1 MRDVRYAVRALIR
14 QPAFALAA
22 TLTLAIGIGA
32 NTAIFGL
39 LYQIFLR
46 PMPYPEADRLVY
58 VWNTYPRMGLPKASV
73 SIPDYV
79 DRITQARSI
88 ADATLFTMGSLSLA
102 LDGEPA
108 QLRSLSV
115 TPSFFSTLRKAPML
129 GRAFTEAEATP
140 DADNF
145 AILTYGLWTSRF
157 GSDPSVVGRDVRFGG
172 EPYTVVGVLPVDFV
186 LPVRDIAV
194 LVPFA
199 FTAQQKSDAGRGNEF
214 SMMIARLKPGAT
226 TSVLDNEMQA
236 IVRRNLER
244 LPERRVFSEASGFG
258 GYALPMRDELA
269 GDSRTPVL
277 VLQAGVFLLLVIA
290 CVNVA
295 NLLLM
300 RATGR
305 GRELAI
311 RTALGAGRGRLVK
324 QTLIEGLVLSSVG
337 GVGGLAL
344 GFTGI
349 RLLVASR
356 AASLPSYVEPHVD
369 LEVLGFTL
377 AMTLATGIFFGVV
390 PALAVVGGNVGS
402 FLKDDATRNSGGR
415 GVGWAR
421 ASLVVAETAL
431 ALMLLVGTGLLVKS
445 FAALTAVNPGFSSEG
460 VLTARIAL
468 PQARYPDP
476 AARRS
481 FWDRLIEK
489 TRAMP
494 GVTSAGLTSNV
505 PFNGNVSSGS
515 YSIAGYDPPAGE
527 AQPHGR
533 QEVVGADY
541 FQAMQIPLVAGRRF
555 TEADGPDGQRVVIVD
570 QYLVD
575 RYFPGRDPIG
585 QQIRRGG
592 PTSQPFTIVGVVGTI
607 NAIDLG
613 QPVAKER
620 LYYPLP
626 QAPMMNAMGL
636 VVKSGRDPL
645 ALVPELR
652 ALVASID
659 PEQPLADVRTMEEW
673 VAGSL
678 EARKTPTVLLALFG
692 AVALVLAAMGIYGV
706 LAYGV
711 AQRERELGIRQA
723 LGADRPD
730 ILSLVLKEG
739 LRTAGLG
746 LAIGLVASAAL
757 TRYLSGLLFGVSAL
771 DPIVFIVVTIALLA
785 VAAAACY
792 VPARRATAVDPVVAL
807 RV

>member
-1 MRDVRYAVRALIR
+1 MRDARYAIRTLIR

-22 TLTLAIGIGA
+22 ILTLAIGIGA

-46 PMPYPEADRLVY
+46 PLPYPEPERLVY

-73 SIPDYV
+73 SIPDYL
-79 DRITQARSI
+79 DRIQQAPSI
-88 ADATLFTMGSLSLA
+88 EDATLFTMGSLSLA

-108 QLRSLSV
+108 QLRSLAV
-115 TPSFFSTLRKAPML
+115 TPSFFSTLRKSPML
-129 GRAFTEAEATP
+129 GRAFVDSDATP

-145 AILTYGLWTSRF
+145 AILTNGLWTSRF
-157 GSDPSVVGRDVRFGG
+157 GSDPSVVGRDVRLGG
-172 EPYTVVGVLPVDFV
+172 ESYTVVGVLPAAFT
-186 LPVRDIAV
+186 LPQRDIAV

-199 FTAQQKSDAGRGNEF
+199 FTAQQKSDAARGNEF
-214 SMMIARLKPGAT
+214 STMIARLRPGAT
-226 TSVLDNEMQA
+226 ITALDAEMQA

-244 LPERRVFSEASGFG
+244 LPERRPFSEAAGFG

-311 RTALGAGRGRLVK
+311 RTALGAGRGRIVR
-324 QTLIEGLVLSSVG
+324 QALIEGLVLSAVG
-337 GVGGLAL
+337 GAGGLAL
-344 GFTGI
+344 GLIGV
-349 RLLVASR
+349 RVLVASR
-356 AASLPSYVEPHVD
+356 SASLPTYIEPHVD
-369 LEVLGFTL
+369 IAVLGFTVV
-377 AMTLATGIFFGVV
+377 MTLATGIFFGVV
-390 PALAVVGGNVGS
+390 PALAVTGGNVGS

-445 FAALTAVNPGFSSEG
+445 FSALTSVNPGFSSEG

-468 PQARYPDP
+468 PNARYADDS
-476 AARRS
+476 ARRA
-481 FWDRLIEK
+481 FWERLVEK
-489 TRAMP
+489 AQVMP

-505 PFNGNVSSGS
+505 PFNGMVASGS
-515 YSIAGYDPPAGE
+515 YAIVGYTPPVNE

-541 FQAMQIPLVAGRRF
+541 FKAMQIPLIAGRLF
-555 TEADGPDGQRVVIVD
+555 TDADGPDGQRVVIVD
-570 QYLVD
+570 QYLAD
-575 RYFPGRDPIG
+575 RYFKGRDPLG

-592 PTSQPFTIVGVVGTI
+592 PTSQPITIVGVVGTI
-607 NAIDLG
+607 NSIDLG

-620 LYYPLP
+620 LYYPVRQVPL
-626 QAPMMNAMGL
+626 NGMGIVL
-636 VVKSGRDPL
+636 KTVRDPG
-645 ALVPELR
+645 ALVSELR
-652 ALVASID
+652 AAVASID
-659 PEQPLADVRTMEEW
+659 PEQPLADVKTMDEW
-673 VAGSL
+673 VAQSL
-678 EARKTPTVLLALFG
+678 EGRRTPTVLLALFG
-692 AVALVLAAMGIYGV
+692 SVALILAAMGIYGV

-730 ILSLVLKEG
+730 ILTLVLKEG

-746 LAIGLVASAAL
+746 LLIGLVASAWL

-771 DPIVFIVVTIALLA
+771 DPMVFLVVTLVLLA

-792 VPARRATAVDPVVAL
+792 FPARRATGVDPVVAL

>member
-1 MRDVRYAVRALIR
+1 MRDVRYAFRALIR
-14 QPAFALAA
+14 QPGFALAA

-46 PMPYPEADRLVY
+46 PLPYPEAVRLVY

-79 DRITQARSI
+79 DRITQAPSI
-88 ADATLFTMGSLSLA
+88 EEATLFTMGSLSLA

-108 QLRSLSV
+108 QLRSLAV
-115 TPSFFSTLRKAPML
+115 TPSFFSTLRKSPML
-129 GRAFTEAEATP
+129 GRAFIETDATP

-157 GSDPSVVGRDVRFGG
+157 GSDPAVVGRDVRLGG
-172 EPYTVVGVLPVDFV
+172 EPYLVVGVLPADFV
-186 LPVRDIAV
+186 LPVRDVAL

-214 SMMIARLKPGAT
+214 SMMIARLRPGAT
-226 TSVLDNEMQA
+226 ITALDAEMRA
-236 IVRRNLER
+236 IVQRNLER
-244 LPERRVFSEASGFG
+244 LPDRRAFSEASGFG

-269 GDSRTPVL
+269 GDTRAPVF
-277 VLQAGVFLLLVIA
+277 VLQAGVLLLLVIA

-324 QTLIEGLVLSSVG
+324 QTLVEGLVLSAVG
-337 GVGGLAL
+337 GAGGLAL
-344 GFTGI
+344 GLIGV
-349 RLLVASR
+349 RALVASR
-356 AASLPSYVEPHVD
+356 AASLPAYVEPHVD
-369 LEVLGFTL
+369 VAVLGFTI
-377 AMTLATGIFFGVV
+377 AMTVFTGVFFGVV
-390 PALAVVGGNVGS
+390 PSLAVIGGNVGS

-421 ASLVVAETAL
+421 SSLVVAETAL
-431 ALMLLVGTGLLVKS
+431 ALMLLIGTGLLVKS
-445 FAALTAVNPGFSSEG
+445 FAALTAVNPGFSPGG

-468 PQARYPDP
+468 PQARYPDG

-481 FWDRLIEK
+481 FWARLVEK
-489 TRAMP
+489 ARTMP
-494 GVTSAGLTSNV
+494 GVTTAGLTSNV

-515 YSIAGYDPPAGE
+515 YSILGYTPPAGE
-527 AQPHGR
+527 ALPHGR
-533 QEVVGADY
+533 QEIVGADY
-541 FQAMQIPLVAGRRF
+541 FKAMQIPLIAGRLF
-555 TEADGPDGQRVVIVD
+555 TDADGPDGQRVVIVD

-575 RYFPGRDPIG
+575 RYFAGRDPIG

-592 PTSQPFTIVGVVGTI
+592 PTTPSYTIVGVVGTI
-607 NAIDLG
+607 NSIDLG

-620 LYYPLP
+620 LYYPVQ
-626 QAPMMNAMGL
+626 QAPNNAMG
-636 VVKSGRDPL
+636 VVLKSGRDPIS
-645 ALVPELR
+645 LVSELR

-659 PEQPLADVRTMEEW
+659 VEQPIDEVRTMEEW
-673 VAGSL
+673 VARSL
-678 EARKTPTVLLALFG
+678 EGRRTPTVLLALFG
-692 AVALVLAAMGIYGV
+692 MVALILAAMGIYGV

-739 LRTAGLG
+739 LRTAGAGLLIG
-746 LAIGLVASAAL
+746 LAASAAL
-757 TRYLSGLLFGVSAL
+757 TRYLSGILFGVSAL
-771 DPIVFIVVTIALLA
+771 DPIVFLVVTLTLLA

-792 VPARRATAVDPVVAL
+792 FPARQATSVDPVVAL

>member
-1 MRDVRYAVRALIR
+1 MQDVRYAVRTLIR

-22 TLTLAIGIGA
+22 VLTLATGIGA

-39 LYQIFLR
+39 LYQILLR
-46 PMPYPEADRLVY
+46 PLPYPEPERLVY

-73 SIPDYV
+73 SIPDYL
-79 DRITQARSI
+79 DRITQAPSI
-88 ADATLFTMGSLSLA
+88 ESGTLFTTSSLSLA

-115 TPSFFSTLRKAPML
+115 TPSFFSTLRRSPML
-129 GRAFTEAEATP
+129 GRAFVETDATP

-145 AILTYGLWTSRF
+145 VILTHGLWTSRF
-157 GSDPSVVGRDVRFGG
+157 GSDPTVVGRDVRLGG
-172 EPYTVVGVLPVDFV
+172 EPYTVVGVLPADFV
-186 LPVRDIAV
+186 LPVRDVAV
-194 LVPFA
+194 VVPFV

-214 SMMIARLKPGAT
+214 SMMIARLRPGAT
-226 TSVLDNEMQA
+226 IAALDAEMQA

-244 LPERRVFSEASGFG
+244 LPERRPFSEASGFS
-258 GYALPMRDELA
+258 GYAVPMRDELA
-269 GDSRTPVL
+269 GESRTPVL

-311 RTALGAGRGRLVK
+311 RTALGAGRGRLVR
-324 QTLIEGLVLSSVG
+324 QTLVEGLVLSAIG
-337 GVGGLAL
+337 GTGGLAL
-344 GFTGI
+344 GLIGV
-349 RLLVASR
+349 RALVASR
-356 AASLPSYVEPHVD
+356 GASLPAYVEPHVD
-369 LEVLGFTL
+369 TAILAFTL
-377 AMTLATGIFFGVV
+377 LMTLGTGVFFGVV
-390 PALAVVGGNVGS
+390 PALAVFGGNIGS

-431 ALMLLVGTGLLVKS
+431 ALMLLVGAGLLVKS
-445 FAALTAVNPGFSSEG
+445 FAALMSVNPGFTTQG

-468 PQARYPDP
+468 PNARYPDD
-476 AARRS
+476 AARRAL
-481 FWDRLIEK
+481 WDRVIEK

-494 GVTSAGLTSNV
+494 GVTAAGLTSNV
-505 PFNGNVSSGS
+505 PFNGMASSGS
-515 YSIAGYDPPAGE
+515 YSIVGYTPPVDE

-533 QEVVGADY
+533 QEIVGADY
-541 FQAMQIPLVAGRRF
+541 FKAMQIPLIAGRLF
-555 TEADGPDGQRVVIVD
+555 TDSDGPDGQRVVIID

-575 RYFPGRDPIG
+575 RYFKGRDPIG

-592 PTSQPFTIVGVVGTI
+592 PTSPPITIVGVVGTI

-620 LYYPLP
+620 LYYPLRQLP
-626 QAPMMNAMGL
+626 ISGMG
-636 VVKSGRDPL
+636 VVLKTDGDPR
-645 ALVPELR
+645 ALVSELR
-652 ALVASID
+652 AAVASID
-659 PEQPLADVRTMEEW
+659 PEQPLADVKTLDEW
-673 VAGSL
+673 IGQSL
-678 EARKTPTVLLALFG
+678 EGRRTPTVLLALFG
-692 AVALVLAAMGIYGV
+692 AVALILAAMGIYGV

-711 AQRERELGIRQA
+711 AQRQRELGIRQA

-730 ILSLVLKEG
+730 ILTLVLKEG

-746 LAIGLVASAAL
+746 LVIGLIASAAL

-771 DPIVFIVVTIALLA
+771 DPIVFLVVTLVLLA

-792 VPARRATAVDPVVAL
+792 FPARRATGVDPVVAL

>member
-1 MRDVRYAVRALIR
+1 MRDVRYAVRTLIR

-22 TLTLAIGIGA
+22 ILTLAIGIGA

-46 PMPYPEADRLVY
+46 PLPYPEPERLVY
-58 VWNTYPRMGLPKASV
+58 VWNTYPRMGLPKAAV
-73 SIPDYV
+73 SIPDYL
-79 DRITQARSI
+79 DRIEQAPSI
-88 ADATLFTMGSLSLA
+88 EDATLVTMGSLSLA
-102 LDGEPA
+102 IDGEPA
-108 QLRSLSV
+108 QLRSLAV
-115 TPSFFSTLRKAPML
+115 TPSFFSTLRKSPML
-129 GRAFTEAEATP
+129 GRAFVETDATP

-157 GSDPSVVGRDVRFGG
+157 GSDPSVVGRDVRLGG
-172 EPYTVVGVLPVDFV
+172 EPYTVVGVLPADFV
-186 LPVRDIAV
+186 LPMRNIAV

-199 FTAQQKSDAGRGNEF
+199 FTPQQKSDAGRGNEF
-214 SMMIARLKPGAT
+214 SSMIARLRPGAT
-226 TSVLDNEMQA
+226 ITALDAEMQA

-244 LPERRVFSEASGFG
+244 LPERRPFSEASGFG
-258 GYALPMRDELA
+258 GYAVPMRDELA
-269 GDSRTPVL
+269 GDTRTPVL

-311 RTALGAGRGRLVK
+311 RTALGAGRGRLVR
-324 QTLIEGLVLSSVG
+324 QTLVEGLVLSAVG
-337 GVGGLAL
+337 GAGGLAL
-344 GFTGI
+344 GLIGV
-349 RLLVASR
+349 RALVASR
-356 AASLPSYVEPHVD
+356 AASLPAYVEPHVD
-369 LEVLGFTL
+369 IAVLFFTL
-377 AMTLATGIFFGVV
+377 LMTVATGVFFGAV
-390 PALAVVGGNVGS
+390 PALAVIGGNVGS

-445 FAALTAVNPGFSSEG
+445 FAALTSVNPGFSSQG
-460 VLTARIAL
+460 VLTARISL
-468 PQARYPDP
+468 PMARYPDD

-481 FWDRLIEK
+481 FWERVIEK
-489 TRAMP
+489 ARAMP
-494 GVTSAGLTSNV
+494 GVTAAGLTSNV

-515 YSIAGYDPPAGE
+515 YSIIGYTPPVGE
-527 AQPHGR
+527 ALPHGR
-533 QEVVGADY
+533 QEVIGADY
-541 FQAMQIPLVAGRRF
+541 VKAMQIPLLAGRLF
-555 TEADGPDGQRVVIVD
+555 TDADDPDGQRVVIVD

-575 RYFPGRDPIG
+575 RYFKGQDPIG

-592 PTSQPFTIVGVVGTI
+592 PTSPPITIVGVVGTI

-620 LYYPLP
+620 LYYPMRQTPL
-626 QAPMMNAMGL
+626 AMMD
-636 VVKSGRDPL
+636 VVLKAGRDPR
-645 ALVPELR
+645 ALVTELR

-659 PEQPLADVRTMEEW
+659 PEQPLADVKTMDEW
-673 VAGSL
+673 VGQSL
-678 EARKTPTVLLALFG
+678 EGRRTPTVLLALFG
-692 AVALVLAAMGIYGV
+692 AVALILAAMGIYGV

-730 ILSLVLKEG
+730 ILTLVLKEG

-746 LAIGLVASAAL
+746 LLIGLIASAGL

-771 DPIVFIVVTIALLA
+771 DPIVFVVVTAVLLA

-792 VPARRATAVDPVVAL
+792 FPARRATGVDPVVAL

>member
-1 MRDVRYAVRALIR
+1 MRDARYAIRTLIR

-22 TLTLAIGIGA
+22 ILTLAIGIGA

-46 PMPYPEADRLVY
+46 PLPYPEPERLVY

-73 SIPDYV
+73 SIPDYL
-79 DRITQARSI
+79 DRIQQAPSI
-88 ADATLFTMGSLSLA
+88 EDATLFTMGSLSLA

-108 QLRSLSV
+108 QLRSLAV
-115 TPSFFSTLRKAPML
+115 TPSFFSTLRKSPML
-129 GRAFTEAEATP
+129 GRPFSETDATP

-157 GSDPSVVGRDVRFGG
+157 GSDPSIVGRDVRLGG
-172 EPYTVVGVLPVDFV
+172 EPYTVVGVLPADFT
-186 LPVRDIAV
+186 LPQRDIAV

-199 FTAQQKSDAGRGNEF
+199 FTAQQKSDAARGNEF
-214 SMMIARLKPGAT
+214 STMIARLRPGAT
-226 TSVLDNEMQA
+226 ITALDAEMQA

-244 LPERRVFSEASGFG
+244 LPERRPFSEAAGFG

-311 RTALGAGRGRLVK
+311 RTALGAGRGRIVR
-324 QTLIEGLVLSSVG
+324 QTLIEGLVLSAVG
-337 GVGGLAL
+337 GAGGLAL
-344 GFTGI
+344 GLIGV
-349 RLLVASR
+349 RVLVASR
-356 AASLPSYVEPHVD
+356 AASLPTYIEPHVD
-369 LEVLGFTL
+369 IAVLGFTV

-390 PALAVVGGNVGS
+390 PALAVTGGNVGS

-431 ALMLLVGTGLLVKS
+431 ALILLVGTGLLVKS
-445 FAALTAVNPGFSSEG
+445 FSALTSVNPGFSSEG

-468 PQARYPDP
+468 PNARYPDDS
-476 AARRS
+476 ARRA
-481 FWDRLIEK
+481 FWERLVEK
-489 TRAMP
+489 AQVMS

-505 PFNGNVSSGS
+505 PFNGMVSSGS
-515 YSIAGYDPPAGE
+515 YSIVGYTPPVNE
-527 AQPHGR
+527 TQPHGR

-541 FQAMQIPLVAGRRF
+541 FKAMQIPLIAGRLF
-555 TEADGPDGQRVVIVD
+555 TDSDGPDGPRVVIVD

-575 RYFPGRDPIG
+575 RYFKGRDPLG

-592 PTSQPFTIVGVVGTI
+592 ATSQPITIVGVVGTI
-607 NAIDLG
+607 NSIDLG

-620 LYYPLP
+620 LYYPVRQLP
-626 QAPMMNAMGL
+626 LNGMGIVL
-636 VVKSGRDPL
+636 KTVRDPG
-645 ALVPELR
+645 ALVSELR
-652 ALVASID
+652 AAVASID
-659 PEQPLADVRTMEEW
+659 PEQPLADVKTMDEW
-673 VAGSL
+673 VAQSL
-678 EARKTPTVLLALFG
+678 EGRRTPTVLLALFG
-692 AVALVLAAMGIYGV
+692 TVALILAAMGIYGV
-706 LAYGV
+706 LAYSV

-730 ILSLVLKEG
+730 ILTLVLKEG

-746 LAIGLVASAAL
+746 LLIGLVASAAL

-771 DPIVFIVVTIALLA
+771 DPIVFLVVTLVLLA

-792 VPARRATAVDPVVAL
+792 FPARRATGVDPVVAL

>member
-1 MRDVRYAVRALIR
+1 MRDVRYAVRTLIR

-22 TLTLAIGIGA
+22 ILTLAIGIGA

-46 PMPYPEADRLVY
+46 PLPYPEPERLVY
-58 VWNTYPRMGLPKASV
+58 VWNTYPRMGLPKAAV
-73 SIPDYV
+73 SIPDYL
-79 DRITQARSI
+79 DRIQQAPSI
-88 ADATLFTMGSLSLA
+88 ADATLVTMGSLSLA
-102 LDGEPA
+102 VDGEPA
-108 QLRSLSV
+108 QLRSLAV
-115 TPSFFSTLRKAPML
+115 TPSFFSTLRKSPML
-129 GRAFTEAEATP
+129 GRAFLETDATP

-157 GSDPSVVGRDVRFGG
+157 GSDPSVVGRDVRLGG
-172 EPYTVVGVLPVDFV
+172 EPYTVLGVLPADFV
-186 LPVRDIAV
+186 LPMRNIAV

-199 FTAQQKSDAGRGNEF
+199 FTPQQKTDAARGNEF
-214 SMMIARLKPGAT
+214 SSMIARLRPGAT
-226 TSVLDNEMQA
+226 ITALDAELNE

-244 LPERRVFSEASGFG
+244 LPERRPFSEASGFG
-258 GYALPMRDELA
+258 GYAVPMRDELS
-269 GDSRTPVL
+269 GDARTPVL
-277 VLQAGVFLLLVIA
+277 VLQAGVLLLLVIA

-311 RTALGAGRGRLVK
+311 RTALGAGRGRLVR
-324 QTLIEGLVLSSVG
+324 QTLIEGLVLSAVG
-337 GVGGLAL
+337 GAGGLAL
-344 GFTGI
+344 GLIGVQA
-349 RLLVASR
+349 LVASR
-356 AASLPSYVEPHVD
+356 AASLPAYVEPHVD
-369 LEVLGFTL
+369 LAVLAFTL
-377 AMTLATGIFFGVV
+377 LMTVATGVFFGAV
-390 PALAVVGGNVGS
+390 PALAVIGGNVGS

-445 FAALTAVNPGFSSEG
+445 FAALTAVNPGFSSQG
-460 VLTARIAL
+460 VLTARISL
-468 PQARYPDP
+468 PMARYPDN

-481 FWDRLIEK
+481 FWERLLE
-489 TRAMP
+489 TARAMP
-494 GVTSAGLTSNV
+494 GVTAAGLTSNV

-515 YSIAGYDPPAGE
+515 YSIVGYTPPVGE

-533 QEVVGADY
+533 QEVIGADY
-541 FQAMQIPLVAGRRF
+541 FKAMQIPLVAGRLF
-555 TEADGPDGQRVVIVD
+555 TDADDPDGQRVVIID
-570 QYLVD
+570 QYLVE
-575 RYFPGRDPIG
+575 RYFKGQDPIG
-585 QQIRRGG
+585 QQVRRGG
-592 PTSQPFTIVGVVGTI
+592 PTSPPITIVGVVGTI

-620 LYYPLP
+620 LYYPMRQTPL
-626 QAPMMNAMGL
+626 AMMDIVLKG
-636 VVKSGRDPL
+636 GRDPR
-645 ALVPELR
+645 ALVTELR
-652 ALVASID
+652 ALVASLD
-659 PEQPLADVRTMEEW
+659 PEQPLADVKTMDEW
-673 VAGSL
+673 VGQSL
-678 EARKTPTVLLALFG
+678 EGRRTPTVLLALFG
-692 AVALVLAAMGIYGV
+692 TVALILAAMGIYGV

-711 AQRERELGIRQA
+711 SQRERELGIRQA

-730 ILSLVLKEG
+730 ILTLVLKEG

-746 LAIGLVASAAL
+746 LLIGLIASAGL

-771 DPIVFIVVTIALLA
+771 DPSVFLVVTAVLLV

-792 VPARRATAVDPVVAL
+792 FPARRATGVDPVVAL

>member
-1 MRDVRYAVRALIR
+1 MRDARYAIRTLIR

-22 TLTLAIGIGA
+22 ILTLAIGIGA

-46 PMPYPEADRLVY
+46 PLPYPEPERLVY

-73 SIPDYV
+73 SIPDYL
-79 DRITQARSI
+79 DRIQQAPSI
-88 ADATLFTMGSLSLA
+88 EDATLFTMGSLSLA

-108 QLRSLSV
+108 QLRSLAV
-115 TPSFFSTLRKAPML
+115 TPSFFSTLRKSPML
-129 GRAFTEAEATP
+129 GRAFVDSDATP

-145 AILTYGLWTSRF
+145 AILTNGLWTSRF
-157 GSDPSVVGRDVRFGG
+157 GSDPSVVGRDVRLGG
-172 EPYTVVGVLPVDFV
+172 ESYTVVGVLPAAFT
-186 LPVRDIAV
+186 LPQRDIAV

-199 FTAQQKSDAGRGNEF
+199 FTAQQKSDAARGNEF
-214 SMMIARLKPGAT
+214 STMIARLRPGAT
-226 TSVLDNEMQA
+226 ITALDAEMQA

-244 LPERRVFSEASGFG
+244 LPERRPFSEAAGFG

-311 RTALGAGRGRLVK
+311 RTALGAGRGRIVR
-324 QTLIEGLVLSSVG
+324 QALIEGLVLSAVG
-337 GVGGLAL
+337 GAGGLAL
-344 GFTGI
+344 GLIGV
-349 RLLVASR
+349 RVLVASR
-356 AASLPSYVEPHVD
+356 AASLPTYIEPHVD
-369 LEVLGFTL
+369 IAVLGFTVV
-377 AMTLATGIFFGVV
+377 MTLATGIFFGVV
-390 PALAVVGGNVGS
+390 PALAVTGGNVGS

-445 FAALTAVNPGFSSEG
+445 FSALTSVNPGFSSEG

-468 PQARYPDP
+468 PNARYADDS
-476 AARRS
+476 ARRA
-481 FWDRLIEK
+481 FWERLVEK
-489 TRAMP
+489 AQVMP

-505 PFNGNVSSGS
+505 PFNGMVSSGS
-515 YSIAGYDPPAGE
+515 YSIVGYTPPVNE

-541 FQAMQIPLVAGRRF
+541 FKAMQIPLIAGRLF
-555 TEADGPDGQRVVIVD
+555 TDADGPDGQRVVIVD
-570 QYLVD
+570 QYLAD
-575 RYFPGRDPIG
+575 RYFKGRDPLG

-592 PTSQPFTIVGVVGTI
+592 PTSQPITIVGVVGTI
-607 NAIDLG
+607 NSIDLG

-620 LYYPLP
+620 LYYPVRQVPL
-626 QAPMMNAMGL
+626 NGMGIVL
-636 VVKSGRDPL
+636 KTVRDPG
-645 ALVPELR
+645 ALVSELR
-652 ALVASID
+652 AAVASID
-659 PEQPLADVRTMEEW
+659 PEQPLADVKTMDEW
-673 VAGSL
+673 VAQSL
-678 EARKTPTVLLALFG
+678 EGRRTPTVLLALFG
-692 AVALVLAAMGIYGV
+692 TVALILAAMGIYGV

-730 ILSLVLKEG
+730 ILTLVLKEG

-746 LAIGLVASAAL
+746 LLIGLVASAWL

-771 DPIVFIVVTIALLA
+771 DPIVFLVVTLVLLA

-792 VPARRATAVDPVVAL
+792 FPARRATGVDPVVAL

>member
-1 MRDVRYAVRALIR
+1 MRDVRYAVRTLIR
-14 QPAFALAA
+14 QPAFAAA
-22 TLTLAIGIGA
+22 AILTLAIGIGA

-46 PMPYPEADRLVY
+46 PLPYPEADRLVY

-73 SIPDYV
+73 SIPDYL
-79 DRITQARSI
+79 DRIQAPSVE
-88 ADATLFTMGSLSLA
+88 DATLVTMSSISLS

-115 TPSFFSTLRKAPML
+115 TPSFFSTLRKPPML
-129 GRAFTEAEATP
+129 GRAFVDSDATP
-140 DADNF
+140 EADNF

-157 GSDPSVVGRDVRFGG
+157 ASDPSVVGRDVRLGG
-172 EPYTVVGVLPVDFV
+172 EPYTVVGVLPADFT

-214 SMMIARLKPGAT
+214 SSMIARLRPGAT
-226 TSVLDNEMQA
+226 IAAFNDEMQA

-244 LPERRVFSEASGFG
+244 LPERRPFSEAAGFG
-258 GYALPMRDELA
+258 GYAVPMRDELA

-311 RTALGAGRGRLVK
+311 RTALGAGRGRLVR
-324 QTLIEGLVLSSVG
+324 QTLVEGLVLSAVG
-337 GVGGLAL
+337 GAGGLAL
-344 GFTGI
+344 GLIGV
-349 RLLVASR
+349 RMLVASR
-356 AASLPSYVEPHVD
+356 AASLPAYVEPHVD
-369 LEVLGFTL
+369 IAVLAFTFV
-377 AMTLATGIFFGVV
+377 MTLGTGVFFGVV
-390 PALAVVGGNVGS
+390 PALAVMGGNIGR

-431 ALMLLVGTGLLVKS
+431 ALMLLVGTGLLIKS
-445 FAALTAVNPGFSSEG
+445 FAALTAVHPGFSSQG

-468 PQARYPDP
+468 PNARYPDD
-476 AARRS
+476 AARRA
-481 FWDRLIEK
+481 FWERMIEK
-489 TRAMP
+489 AHSMS
-494 GVTSAGLTSNV
+494 GVTAAGLTSNV
-505 PFNGNVSSGS
+505 PFNGMVASGS
-515 YSIAGYDPPAGE
+515 YSIVGYTPPVNE

-533 QEVVGADY
+533 QEIVGADY
-541 FQAMQIPLVAGRRF
+541 FRAMQIPLIAGRLF
-555 TEADGPDGQRVVIVD
+555 TDADGPDGQRVVIVD

-575 RYFPGRDPIG
+575 RYFKGRDPLG

-592 PTSQPFTIVGVVGTI
+592 PASPPITIVGVVGTI
-607 NAIDLG
+607 NSIDLG

-620 LYYPLP
+620 LYYPVRQLP
-626 QAPMMNAMGL
+626 MSGMGIVL
-636 VVKSGRDPL
+636 KTDRDPRS
-645 ALVPELR
+645 LVSELR
-652 ALVASID
+652 AAVASID
-659 PEQPLADVRTMEEW
+659 PEQPFADVKTMDEW
-673 VAGSL
+673 VAQSL
-678 EARKTPTVLLALFG
+678 EGRRTPTVLLALFG
-692 AVALVLAAMGIYGV
+692 TVALILAAMGIYGV

-730 ILSLVLKEG
+730 ILTLVLKEG

-746 LAIGLVASAAL
+746 LLIGLVASAAL

-771 DPIVFIVVTIALLA
+771 DPIVFLVVTLVLLA
-785 VAAAACY
+785 VAVAACY
-792 VPARRATAVDPVVAL
+792 FPARRATGVDPVVAL
-807 RV
+807 RI

>member
-1 MRDVRYAVRALIR
+1 MRDARYAIRTLIR

-22 TLTLAIGIGA
+22 ILTLAIGIGA

-46 PMPYPEADRLVY
+46 PLPYPEPERLVY

-73 SIPDYV
+73 SIPDYL
-79 DRITQARSI
+79 DRIQQAPSI
-88 ADATLFTMGSLSLA
+88 EDATLFTMGSLSLA

-108 QLRSLSV
+108 QLRSLAV
-115 TPSFFSTLRKAPML
+115 TPSFFSTLRKSPML
-129 GRAFTEAEATP
+129 GRPFSETDATP

-157 GSDPSVVGRDVRFGG
+157 GSDPSIVGRDVRLGG
-172 EPYTVVGVLPVDFV
+172 EPYTVVGVLPADFT
-186 LPVRDIAV
+186 LPQRDIAV

-199 FTAQQKSDAGRGNEF
+199 FTAQQKSDAARGNEF
-214 SMMIARLKPGAT
+214 STMIARLRPGAT
-226 TSVLDNEMQA
+226 ITALDAEMQA

-244 LPERRVFSEASGFG
+244 LPERRPFSEAAGFG

-311 RTALGAGRGRLVK
+311 RTALGAGRGRIVR
-324 QTLIEGLVLSSVG
+324 QTLIEGLVLSAVG
-337 GVGGLAL
+337 GAGGLAL
-344 GFTGI
+344 GLIGV
-349 RLLVASR
+349 RVLVASR
-356 AASLPSYVEPHVD
+356 AASLPTYIEPHVD
-369 LEVLGFTL
+369 IAVLGFTV

-390 PALAVVGGNVGS
+390 PALAVTGGNVGA

-431 ALMLLVGTGLLVKS
+431 ALILLVGTGLLVKS
-445 FAALTAVNPGFSSEG
+445 FSALTSVNPGFSSEG

-468 PQARYPDP
+468 PNARYPDDS
-476 AARRS
+476 ARRA
-481 FWDRLIEK
+481 FWERLVEK
-489 TRAMP
+489 AQVMS

-505 PFNGNVSSGS
+505 PFNGMVSSGS
-515 YSIAGYDPPAGE
+515 YSIVGYTPPVNE
-527 AQPHGR
+527 TQPHGR

-541 FQAMQIPLVAGRRF
+541 FKAMQIPLIAGRLF
-555 TEADGPDGQRVVIVD
+555 TDSDGPDGPRVVIVD

-575 RYFPGRDPIG
+575 RYFKGRDPLG

-592 PTSQPFTIVGVVGTI
+592 ATSQPITIVGVVGTI
-607 NAIDLG
+607 NSIDLG

-620 LYYPLP
+620 LYYPVRQLP
-626 QAPMMNAMGL
+626 LNGMGIVL
-636 VVKSGRDPL
+636 KTVRDPG
-645 ALVPELR
+645 ALVSELR
-652 ALVASID
+652 AAVASID
-659 PEQPLADVRTMEEW
+659 PEQPLADVKTMDEW
-673 VAGSL
+673 VAQSL
-678 EARKTPTVLLALFG
+678 EGRRTPTVLLALFG
-692 AVALVLAAMGIYGV
+692 TVALILAAMGIYGV
-706 LAYGV
+706 LAYSV

-730 ILSLVLKEG
+730 ILTLVLKEG

-746 LAIGLVASAAL
+746 LLIGLVASAAL

-771 DPIVFIVVTIALLA
+771 DPIVFLVVTLVLLA

-792 VPARRATAVDPVVAL
+792 FPARRATGVDPVVAL